1 MDVKTISASLKS
13 ELELSE
19 VEALIDGNHV
29 SVTVVGEIF
38 EGLRAV
44 QRQQKIYGVLNEL
57 IASGAIHAVNIKAYT
72 PAEWAELRA

>member
-19 VEALIDGNHV
+19 VEALIEGNHV
-29 SVTVVGEIF
+29 SVTVVGEVF

>member
-1 MDVKTISASLKS
+1 MDVKTISASLRS

-19 VEALIDGNHV
+19 VEALVDGNHV